1 MSIPAGRDGGTPP
14 ITVAPPVPRVGPVA
28 RAFRTLLSGDPQ
40 GTPDWVAALATG
52 DRDCLVEPDGP
63 SWAVHGSLTTLVG
76 GVRALMLQSLH
87 PAAVTGVAEHSAFE
101 DDTVGRLRRTTRW
114 LIVTTFG
121 DVATATRASAGIRRM
136 HERVTGTYDA
146 ALVGGAPGTTA
157 AYSAS
162 DADLL
167 RWVHDAFTDS
177 FLTAHLELGGTPIPG
192 GPDAYVAE
200 WAVSAELLGAT
211 GLPTTRAE
219 LTAQLVVTLF
229 DNVLYEAVTYDRPA
243 PLAALVAHAARF
255 VLRGVGVAEARVAEL
270 IAPLGAHPAPH
281 HVADAEAD
289 APVAEIDTRSPYEGP
304 RLLLLQPARPVWSAL
319 PLAGARL
326 SASASPERV
335 EALRDGD
342 LSTFWSVAAQRGQR
356 EWLELRFE
364 APRLLGRVELK
375 LGDRP
380 RDAGRGLRLLLSS
393 DGRAFEP
400 VRAWPG
406 RPPTREQVPD
416 LAPPSE
422 VLLIEPR
429 PALALRIERRGG
441 ERRWSVAEL
450 ELSAPGPGV
459 SGEAARK

>member
-76 GVRALMLQSLH
+76 GVRALMLQSQH

-219 LTAQLVVTLF
+219 LTAQLDEFRRLPG
-229 DNVLYEAVTYDRPA
+229 YGRAPA
-243 PLAALVAHAARF
+243 TREVARF
-255 VLRGVGVAEARVAEL
+255 LRD
-270 IAPLGAHPAPH
+270 P
-281 HVADAEAD
+281 
-289 APVAEIDTRSPYEGP
+289 
-304 RLLLLQPARPVWSAL
+304 AL
-319 PLAGARL
+319 PLAFRGPYRVLASAAAATLDERDAALLGLRQNRVSIPVARAGLHALLWALSATSPAERAARL
-326 SASASPERV
+326 RLGLP
-335 EALRDGD
+335 
-342 LSTFWSVAAQRGQR
+342 
-356 EWLELRFE
+356 
-364 APRLLGRVELK
+364 PR
-375 LGDRP
+375 
-380 RDAGRGLRLLLSS
+380 
-393 DGRAFEP
+393 
-400 VRAWPG
+400 
-406 RPPTREQVPD
+406 
-416 LAPPSE
+416 
-422 VLLIEPR
+422 
-429 PALALRIERRGG
+429 
-441 ERRWSVAEL
+441 
-450 ELSAPGPGV
+450 
-459 SGEAARK
+459 